1 VYVGIGSNVE
11 RDRSVRAGLRALRE
25 RFGELCL
32 SRVYETTAVG
42 FAGEPFYN
50 LVAGFDTDLAPAEL
64 AATLRDI
71 ETRCG
76 RRRGDARFA
85 SRTLDVDLLLYGEL
99 ATHGAGPRVPRPEIL
114 EYGFVLGPLAEIAPD
129 LRHPVLGERIEDL
142 WARFEGSGRDL
153 VPKELDL
160 ES

>member
-1 VYVGIGSNVE
+1 MSG
-11 RDRSVRAGLRALRE
+11 R
-25 RFGELCL
+25 
-32 SRVYETTAVG
+32 
-42 FAGEPFYN
+42 
-50 LVAGFDTDLAPAEL
+50 
-64 AATLRDI
+64 
-71 ETRCG
+71 G

-85 SRTLDVDLLLYGEL
+85 SRTLDVALLLYGEL